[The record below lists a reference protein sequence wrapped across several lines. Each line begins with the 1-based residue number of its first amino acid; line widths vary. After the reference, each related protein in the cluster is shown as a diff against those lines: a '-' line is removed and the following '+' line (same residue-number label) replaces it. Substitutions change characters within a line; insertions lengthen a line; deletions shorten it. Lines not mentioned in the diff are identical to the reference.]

1 MKAEDKMTEAEPK
14 SSSQPAVSDT
24 GLAFIVYLLYFAGYL
39 TGITKIIGVII
50 AHLQSGSTDPVARSH
65 FQFQIR
71 TFWIGLL
78 YLIVG
83 AVLLFVVVGAF
94 VLLWWLVWS
103 IVRNIKGVLALNENR
118 PIANPTSWMFG

>member
-1 MKAEDKMTEAEPK
+1 MTEIEPK
-14 SSSQPAVSDT
+14 SSPPPVVSDI

-50 AHLQSGSTDPVARSH
+50 AHLQWRSADPIARSH

-78 YLIVG
+78 YLAVG
-83 AVLLFVVVGAF
+83 AVLIFVVVGAF

-103 IVRNIKGVLALNENR
+103 IVRNIKGVLALNENK

>member
-1 MKAEDKMTEAEPK
+1 MPEPGPK

-50 AHLQSGSTDPVARSH
+50 AHIQSGSADPVARSH

-83 AVLLFVVVGAF
+83 AVLFFVVVGAF

-103 IVRNIKGVLALNENR
+103 IVRNIKGVFALNENR
-118 PIANPTSWMFG
+118 PIANPNSWMFG

>member
-1 MKAEDKMTEAEPK
+1 MPETEPK
-14 SSSQPAVSDT
+14 TSSQPAVSDT

-50 AHLQSGSTDPVARSH
+50 AHIQSGSADPVARSH

>member
-1 MKAEDKMTEAEPK
+1 MPEPEQK
-14 SSSQPAVSDT
+14 SSSQPSVSDT

-50 AHLQSGSTDPVARSH
+50 AHIQSGSADPVARSH

-83 AVLLFVVVGAF
+83 AVLLFVMVGAF

>member
-1 MKAEDKMTEAEPK
+1 MPEPEPK
-14 SSSQPAVSDT
+14 TLSQPAVSDT

-50 AHLQSGSTDPVARSH
+50 AHLQSGSPDPVARSH

>member
-1 MKAEDKMTEAEPK
+1 MTEAEPK
-14 SSSQPAVSDT
+14 TSFQPAVSDT

-50 AHLQSGSTDPVARSH
+50 AHLQSGSADPVARSH

-78 YLIVG
+78 YLIAGV
-83 AVLLFVVVGAF
+83 VLLFVVVGAF
-94 VLLWWLVWS
+94 ILLWWLVWS
-103 IVRNIKGVLALNENR
+103 IVRNIKGALALNENR